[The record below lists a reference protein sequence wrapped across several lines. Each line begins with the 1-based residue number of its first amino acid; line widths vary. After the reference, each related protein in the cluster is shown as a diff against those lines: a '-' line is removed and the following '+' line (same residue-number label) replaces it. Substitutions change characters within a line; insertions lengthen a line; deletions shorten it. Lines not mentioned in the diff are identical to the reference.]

1 MNHSV
6 SVIIPNHNYGQ
17 FLNKT
22 INSVLEQTH
31 TSIEVIIVD
40 NGSTDNSRD
49 ILEGYGKSVKTV
61 FQADLGQAQARNNG
75 LSKAQGS
82 LIALLDADDYW
93 EPTKIEKQIGLF
105 ESDYQFV
112 YSGMRQ
118 FESVSNTTVKV
129 IEPNFKGDC
138 RMAFLKHPSR
148 SIVPGGESSAIFT
161 RDLVDSVGK
170 FDVTLS
176 SASGRDFFRRCSAK
190 TKFNFVN
197 ESLINYRIHD
207 SNMSKDSQLIMS
219 DTNEAYRLLFEDP
232 EWIFA
237 QPFRRKCLSELHWS
251 FFKTFIKRREFLR
264 ALPELIKTIGR

>member
-1 MNHSV
+1 MKHLV
-6 SVIIPNHNYGQ
+6 SVLIPNHNYGQ

-31 TSIEVIIVD
+31 TSTEVIVID

-49 ILEGYGKSVKTV
+49 ILESYGKSIKSV
-61 FQADLGQAQARNNG
+61 FQTNLGQAQARNNA
-75 LSKAQGS
+75 LSKAQGN

-93 EPTKIEKQIGLF
+93 EPTKLEKQIRLF
-105 ESDYQFV
+105 ESDCQFV

-118 FESVSNTTVKV
+118 FESVSNTTVRV
-129 IEPNFKGDC
+129 IEPYFKGDC
-138 RMAFLKHPSR
+138 RLAFLKHPSR

-161 RDLVDSVGK
+161 RDLAELVGK
-170 FDVTLS
+170 FDTTLS

-190 TKFNFVN
+190 TKFNFVS
-197 ESLINYRIHD
+197 ESLVNYRLHD
-207 SNMSKDSQLIMS
+207 SNMSKDSRLIMF

-232 EWIFA
+232 EWLFA

-251 FFKTFIKRREFLR
+251 FFKTFVKKRNFLG
-264 ALPELIKTIGR
+264 ALPELIKTLKR